1 MSKDARITALAVMKS
16 MIESGNYSVP
26 DDSFEVTMKQFI
38 QMIDRVAGPAGQ
50 ESGGYSTPHAKP
62 AGGGGDVQDMVIGL
76 VEDKGK
82 YCRVSVTPN
91 GEVRYQ
97 WVSAWDKAADMVRG
111 MPPNT
116 KIKGVLQT
124 SKDGRFVNLKDV
136 QVVTEPVDIPF

>member
-1 MSKDARITALAVMKS
+1 MSKDARITTLAIMKS
-16 MIESGNYSVP
+16 MIESRDYTVP
-26 DDSFEVTMKQFI
+26 DHEFEIILKQFVTMV
-38 QMIDRVAGPAGQ
+38 DRLAGPAT
-50 ESGGYSTPHAKP
+50 ENSGGYSTPHAKP
-62 AGGGGDVQDMVIGL
+62 AGGGGDVQDMVIGQ

-82 YCRVSVTPN
+82 YCRVSVASN
-91 GEVRYQ
+91 GERSQ

-111 MPPNT
+111 LPPNS